1 MKTPAAELPVLL
13 FKQPRDWARWLDA
26 HHAGGMGVWMQIAKK
41 DAGLRSVTYPE
52 ALELALCYG
61 WIDGQKKSHDASSW
75 LQKFTPRGAKS
86 IWSQINRGK
95 ALALMDSGQ
104 MKPAGLREVERARE
118 DGRWDAA
125 YEPQRTAGM
134 PEDLAAALQATPRA
148 GAFFAELDSRN
159 RYAVLFRLQT
169 AKKSETRARRL
180 AQFVDMLARQEKFY
194 P

>member
-26 HHAGGMGVWMQIAKK
+26 HHAGGMGVWLQIAKK

-169 AKKSETRARRL
+169 AKKAETRARRL

>member
-26 HHAGGMGVWMQIAKK
+26 HHAGGMGVWLQIAKK

>member
-169 AKKSETRARRL
+169 AKKAETRARRL